1 MEIILAKL
9 IADNFPVNAVW
20 KTAKHLKLETR
31 TTSDSLLYRMR
42 LLHSSLSPKG
52 CDFEM
57 SWSADLQRSLQS
69 GHCSRKPIQ
78 LHRQKSLGYGRK
90 GLRLHL
96 LRGMWKEMSAE
107 DPDPGTAQAVQGD
120 LWQLK
125 SRFRFHN
132 MRTMLNRARV
142 RIFFT
147 KKGKEAADFSNPIY
161 FQEKI

>member
-57 SWSADLQRSLQS
+57 S
-69 GHCSRKPIQ
+69 
-78 LHRQKSLGYGRK
+78 
-90 GLRLHL
+90 
-96 LRGMWKEMSAE
+96 
-107 DPDPGTAQAVQGD
+107 
-120 LWQLK
+120 
-125 SRFRFHN
+125 
-132 MRTMLNRARV
+132 
-142 RIFFT
+142 
-147 KKGKEAADFSNPIY
+147 
-161 FQEKI
+161 